1 MSFHLRGSQAPLP
14 PFVYPLDG
22 PIRFDEARFGAWARA
37 LEMSGDSLPPRRA
50 HRGQLPDVDFSRATP
65 VPRKPSLFARLWRVL
80 FVRRSP
86 GRRTDRTNAKET
98 TVGNS
103 DPPLYMAKERP
114 IAHPSAEEGRPSS
127 RAA

>member
-1 MSFHLRGSQAPLP
+1 MSSHLRGSQAPLP

-65 VPRKPSLFARLWRVL
+65 MPRKPSLVVRLWRVL
-80 FVRRSP
+80 FVRRP
-86 GRRTDRTNAKET
+86 PARRTDRPNVTEA

-103 DPPLYMAKERP
+103 DPPLYMAKERTVAP
-114 IAHPSAEEGRPSS
+114 APSEEGRPSS